1 MLVKL
6 QLSPLCECPS
16 PAKSLNFIRGG
27 LLNGLKYPWFGSVN
41 VLNGMQKKAGVCRV
55 LFPSYSLRRSVKVSD
70 FYSGFW
76 YGYVIMC
83 HHSVGYIPDFHISQQ
98 STCQLEGMSPTC
110 LEMAFQKQTLK
121 GEL

>member
-16 PAKSLNFIRGG
+16 PGKSLNFIRGG
-27 LLNGLKYPWFGSVN
+27 LLNGLKHPWFGSVN

-76 YGYVIMC
+76 YW
-83 HHSVGYIPDFHISQQ
+83 
-98 STCQLEGMSPTC
+98 L
-110 LEMAFQKQTLK
+110 
-121 GEL
+121 